1 MEYERHS
8 LKNSLSTTPTLLL
21 YRVPHSY
28 SSCLFNLLNL
38 MYYIYSCII
47 YNLIYY
53 TPLYYI
59 LEWFNFLLKS
69 QFLPL
74 RSHRLHLAKALAQ
87 IAINWLC
94 VFGSV
99 RPASV
104 HPAPLSLSL
113 SSCIPSS
120 LLSYVGACVLIVDCK
135 LHLKIDA
142 PRRLS

>member
-69 QFLPL
+69 QFFAASKSSSALGKGFGPNCHQL
-74 RSHRLHLAKALAQ
+74 VVCFRL
-87 IAINWLC
+87 C
-94 VFGSV
+94 SSCFS
-99 RPASV
+99 ASSSS
-104 HPAPLSLSL
+104 LSLSL
-113 SSCIPSS
+113 YLAAYPPPFLATLAHVC
-120 LLSYVGACVLIVDCK
+120 
-135 LHLKIDA
+135 
-142 PRRLS
+142 